1 MIANSKILININN
14 LNDINEYKKIGINN
28 FLFAVKDLSIGY
40 TSYDLENIPTD
51 SYLFINR
58 VFDTEGINIFKSK
71 LEQIKQYKGVIFED
85 LGVYHL
91 LKDTGVELIWFQN
104 HFTTNYQSMNYYL
117 NNGCTSAVVSNEITL
132 DEITEIANKAVKK
145 VVINIFGKNQIMY
158 SRRTLMTNFN
168 KHNNLRDIKDAYIYE
183 KISNNEFNI
192 EENEYGTVVFNST
205 YFNYIKAVES
215 LDDKV
220 YLYLVMNKDYSVK
233 EIEEILNGKEVGNDG
248 FLNRKTVYRLA
259 DYK

>member
-1 MIANSKILININN
+1 
-14 LNDINEYKKIGINN
+14 
-28 FLFAVKDLSIGY
+28 
-40 TSYDLENIPTD
+40 
-51 SYLFINR
+51 
-58 VFDTEGINIFKSK
+58 
-71 LEQIKQYKGVIFED
+71 
-85 LGVYHL
+85 
-91 LKDTGVELIWFQN
+91 
-104 HFTTNYQSMNYYL
+104 
-117 NNGCTSAVVSNEITL
+117 
-132 DEITEIANKAVKK
+132 
-145 VVINIFGKNQIMY
+145 MY

-233 EIEEILNGKEVGNDG
+233 EIEDILTLEENTTENKEQ
-248 FLNRKTVYRLA
+248 
-259 DYK
+259 